1 MVHEDDVSEPL
12 ADNPEASSQTPTAP
26 VGAGGSRSDSH
37 TTETEDGSKPKRL
50 GSGRGVETLF
60 RSMYRVHMD
69 LTAVADN
76 KANIMITVNGLI
88 LTILLASVGPRL
100 ATDRWLLLPTS
111 ISLLSS
117 LAAIVFAVLAAKPRL
132 LRSVLPSEIA
142 VSDRSNPL
150 FFGNYTRL
158 DEAEFVGMMSELIQD
173 RDVMYQSMM
182 RDIYEI
188 GLVLNRKF
196 MFLQRSYGVF
206 VVGISVSVASFVWV
220 FTISP

>member
-1 MVHEDDVSEPL
+1 MTHEDDLIEPP
-12 ADNPEASSQTPTAP
+12 AEERGATWRVPTTP
-26 VGAGGSRSDSH
+26 VDAGWPRATSH
-37 TTETEDGSKPKRL
+37 MTETEGDARPKRL
-50 GSGRGVETLF
+50 GSSRGVETLF

-88 LTILLASVGPRL
+88 LSILLASVGPRL
-100 ATDRWLLLPTS
+100 ANDRWLLLPTS
-111 ISLLSS
+111 IALLSS

-132 LRSVLPSEIA
+132 LRSVLTSENA
-142 VSDRSNPL
+142 VSDKSNPL

-173 RDVMYQSMM
+173 RDAMYHSMM